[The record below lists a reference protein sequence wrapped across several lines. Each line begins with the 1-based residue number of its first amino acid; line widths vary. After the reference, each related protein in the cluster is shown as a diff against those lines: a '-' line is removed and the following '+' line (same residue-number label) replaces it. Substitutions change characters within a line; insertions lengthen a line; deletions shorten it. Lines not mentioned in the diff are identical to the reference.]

1 MTKPYPKRKVIL
13 HTMDS
18 LHANCVEVG
27 DCWEWQGAYTL
38 NGHPTGR
45 HDGKPVLMR
54 RLAYVLAGNTIKPK
68 HIVAASCGN
77 ARCINPA
84 CTVQRSQRQHL
95 IKMGK
100 EGRQSDHLRNA
111 KLAATKRAKY
121 AKLTIEQVRA
131 IRAANTSNLEEAI
144 RYGVHPRNI
153 SRIRRYVCWKEYGQN
168 PFAGLGARA

>member
-1 MTKPYPKRKVIL
+1 MSKPYPKRKVIL
-13 HTMDS
+13 HTLDS
-18 LHANCVEVG
+18 LHAKCVEVG

-54 RLAYVLAGNTIKPK
+54 RLAYTLAGNTIKPK

-84 CTVQRSQRQHL
+84 CTVQRTERQHML
-95 IKMGK
+95 LMGK
-100 EGRQSDHLRNA
+100 AGRQSDHLRSA
-111 KLAATKRAKY
+111 KIAAIKRAQY
-121 AKLTIEQVRA
+121 AKLTLEQVRA
-131 IRAANTSNLEEAI
+131 IRASTDSGKVEAQ
-144 RYGVHPRNI
+144 RYGVNPSKI
-153 SRIRRYVCWKEYGQN
+153 SAIRAYRCWREFEAN